1 MTEIIRFALSHFT
14 ANIKKSNNSN
24 FRMAH
29 KVTGKPRSFH
39 CGPEIQQ
46 MKLNEWLY
54 TSAAEELN

>member
-1 MTEIIRFALSHFT
+1 
-14 ANIKKSNNSN
+14 
-24 FRMAH
+24 MAH